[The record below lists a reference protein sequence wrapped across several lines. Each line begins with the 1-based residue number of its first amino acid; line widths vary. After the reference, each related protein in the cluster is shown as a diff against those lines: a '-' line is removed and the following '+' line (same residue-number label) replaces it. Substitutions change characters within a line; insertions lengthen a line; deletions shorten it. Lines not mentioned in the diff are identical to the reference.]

1 MTTRR
6 LLLALTLVNLG
17 LMVFLLTRVAPP
29 AAHGAESVL
38 RARALEIVDDQG
50 RARASIKIQP
60 GGTADGKAYP
70 ETVILR
76 LIDPKGHPTVK
87 LAGTEEGGGLGMIA
101 AADAVHVI
109 LKAEDASASLIERNL
124 AWRRRSADRAA
135 RRPLTSCTRF
145 RVDRCRA
152 YRPRSRDGSRA
163 ESRAAAR
170 RRLALCRSR

>member
-29 AAHGAESVL
+29 EAHGAESVL

-60 GGTADGKAYP
+60 GGTANGKAYP

-76 LIDPKGHPTVK
+76 LIDPNGRPSVK
-87 LAGTEEGGGLGMIA
+87 LAGSEQGAGLGLVGE
-101 AADAVHVI
+101 DDSTHVV
-109 LKAEDASASLIERNL
+109 LKAEEGSASLKL
-124 AWRRRSADRAA
+124 ASKAGQV
-135 RRPLTSCTRF
+135 
-145 RVDRCRA
+145 RVIQ
-152 YRPRSRDGSRA
+152 P
-163 ESRAAAR
+163 
-170 RRLALCRSR
+170 

>member
-76 LIDPKGHPTVK
+76 LIDPNGRPSVK
-87 LAGTEEGGGLGMIA
+87 LAGSEQGAGLSLVGES
-101 AADAVHVI
+101 DSTHVI
-109 LKAEDASASLIERNL
+109 LKAEEGSASLNL
-124 AWRRRSADRAA
+124 ASKAGQA
-135 RRPLTSCTRF
+135 RVIQP
-145 RVDRCRA
+145 
-152 YRPRSRDGSRA
+152 
-163 ESRAAAR
+163 
-170 RRLALCRSR
+170 